1 MIKNGMIKMTKEDRE
16 KFVKNLKK
24 FNLTEAKKASNRKKF
39 KSPMQ
44 RQRKIDTMKDEA
56 EKRGGTFFT
65 MDEMM
70 PLKTLTSKGPGKLKQ
85 MAKGGRARLR
95 GGGISSRGLGKAFMK
110 GGRV

>member
-1 MIKNGMIKMTKEDRE
+1 MTIKNGMIKMTKEDRE
-16 KFVKNLKK
+16 KFVKNLK
-24 FNLTEAKKASNRKKF
+24 TEAKKASNRKKF
-39 KSPMQ
+39 KSPMA
-44 RQRKIDTMKDEA
+44 RQRKIDEMKDEA

-70 PLKTLTSKGPGKLKQ
+70 PLKTLTSKGPGELKQ